1 MYKSIRRRET
11 IKNVVYISLILLV
24 AIVST
29 YLIYDKFVD
38 ERK

>member
-24 AIVST
+24 AVVST
-29 YLIYDKFVD
+29 YLIYNKFV
-38 ERK
+38 